1 MLNTESQSGER
12 WVKCNSRVE
21 NREATE
27 IQSSPCEFEGW
38 ADTKENLSV
47 LNEFHGNRSLGNLR
61 GMGAGK
67 ETRLG

>member
-1 MLNTESQSGER
+1 MHDLRLED
-12 WVKCNSRVE
+12 
-21 NREATE
+21 REA
-27 IQSSPCEFEGW
+27 SKNSVRLPEGL

-47 LNEFHGNRSLGNLR
+47 LNEFYGSYSLGNLR